1 MRPNLRTVYR
11 DRNSRQRPHTIVKP
25 AKERILM
32 IDLAEVVPRSETTPE
47 VINIQMTRLKIVD
60 HISMM
65 RAGIITIMAL
75 RSKLLST
82 AADGIPLEV
91 VRSPL
96 FRQVAVVAFRGPSGG
111 NVRSARAQYLIEVV
125 RGIQA
130 RQSDLSVVLFIM
142 DCAWKID
149 TRVANYYRLWKQLA
163 KEGYQLPANSEF
175 PDYALHADHKVKFWG
190 AVALEQNDIEEA
202 DRALRSRDG
211 CIMLCRRVDSTRL
224 QGIVNSNFSA
234 KTQGCSALAVCMEY
248 VAGSGGFC
256 VYPSGAF
263 DDADVSIY
271 VVGST
276 DSVMSSGI
284 SFDVNG
290 PLH

>member
-1 MRPNLRTVYR
+1 MPPNLRTAYR

-25 AKERILM
+25 AKERILT
-32 IDLAEVVPRSETTPE
+32 IDLGERAPRSGTTLG
-47 VINIQMTRLKIVD
+47 VISTQMTRVRIVD

-82 AADGIPLEV
+82 QADGIPLEV
-91 VRSPL
+91 VRSRL
-96 FRQVAVVAFRGPSGG
+96 FQRVAVVAFRGPSGG
-111 NVRSARAQYLIEVV
+111 NVQSARAQYLIEVV

-142 DCAWKID
+142 DGAWKTD

-163 KEGYQLPANSEF
+163 KEGYQLPANSES
-175 PDYALHADHKVKFWG
+175 PDFALHADHKVKFWG
-190 AVALEQNDIEEA
+190 AVVLEQNDIKEA

-211 CIMLCRRVDSTRL
+211 CFMLCRTVNFTRL
-224 QGIVNSNFSA
+224 QEIVNSISSA
-234 KTQGCSALAVCMEY
+234 TTPGCSALSVCMEY
-248 VAGSGGFC
+248 AARIGEFC

-263 DDADVSIY
+263 DDTDVSIY
-271 VVGST
+271 LVGST
-276 DSVMSSGI
+276 DLVMSSGI
-284 SFDVNG
+284 SFDVN
-290 PLH
+290 